1 VKTNAK
7 ILIPVLVAI
16 VAVAAYWMLLLSP
29 KRDEIAKLDKSIAG
43 KEVELKTAQSQLA
56 GYQKAKTRYKANYT
70 TLTRL
75 GKAVPGD
82 DDVRSLMVQLDT
94 AADDAG
100 VDFATINVG
109 GSSVAA
115 PVAPTTGATDP
126 SAPKVPPG
134 AVAVGSAGFSALP
147 FSMSFKGDFFDLSSF
162 FGRMER
168 FVNVH
173 NERIDV
179 TGRLLLVDSITIA
192 PEQTGAGTAFS
203 TLKAQIGASSYL
215 VPADEDMLAGATP
228 EGPAGTAGGS
238 TPAPAGGTTPT
249 PPTTTATVT
258 GVR

>member
-1 VKTNAK
+1 MKTNAK
-7 ILIPVLVAI
+7 ILIPVLVA
-16 VAVAAYWMLLLSP
+16 VAAAGAYWMLLLSP
-29 KRDEIAKLDKSIAG
+29 KREEIAKLDKDIAA
-43 KEVELKTAQSQLA
+43 KRVDLKTAQGQVTE
-56 GYQKAKTRYKANYT
+56 YEKAKTRYKVNYT
-70 TLTRL
+70 TVARL

-94 AADDAG
+94 AADSAG
-100 VDFATINVG
+100 VNFATIQVG
-109 GSSVAA
+109 QTGGA
-115 PVAPTTGATDP
+115 PAGTPGTPGATTDP
-126 SAPKVPPG
+126 AATTPPPG

-147 FSMSFKGDFFDLSSF
+147 FSMSFKGDFFDLSNF
-162 FGRMER
+162 FNRMER
-168 FVNVH
+168 FVNVR

-192 PEQTGAGTAFS
+192 PEQTGTDSGPS

-228 EGPAGTAGGS
+228 AGPAGTAGA
-238 TPAPAGGTTPT
+238 PAPGGTTPT

>member
-7 ILIPVLVAI
+7 ILIPVV
-16 VAVAAYWMLLLSP
+16 VAVAAAAAYWMLLLSP

-56 GYQKAKTRYKANYT
+56 TYQKAKARYKANYT

-82 DDVRSLMVQLDT
+82 DDVRSLMVQLDD

-100 VDFATINVG
+100 VDFSTINVG
-109 GSSVAA
+109 GSSAA
-115 PVAPTTGATDP
+115 VVAPPTGVTDP
-126 SAPKVPPG
+126 TAPKVPPG

-147 FSMSFKGDFFDLSSF
+147 FSMSFKGDFFDLSSLF
-162 FGRMER
+162 NRMER
-168 FVNVH
+168 FVNVR

-192 PEQTGAGTAFS
+192 PEQTGAGTGFS
-203 TLKAQIGASSYL
+203 ALKAQIGASSYL
-215 VPADEDMLAGATP
+215 VPADEDMLKGATP
-228 EGPAGTAGGS
+228 EGPAGTSGGS
-238 TPAPAGGTTPT
+238 TPAPAGGSTPT